1 MSRTIWTVW
10 LAVLTLAIGAA
21 ARVPAA
27 ELTVDGT
34 RFQLGGKPFPY
45 TGVSFFNALYNADF
59 NRSPE
64 ARGRWLDTFRR
75 NGINVLRVWAQWD
88 NPRGYVDTCP
98 ECSLFR
104 PDGTL
109 RDAHVATLR
118 ALLTDSNARGMVV
131 QLTLFAQESWRAG
144 IRLDET
150 AAEAAVRELARAL
163 LPHRNLALQVWN
175 EHSWHTVPL
184 VAVIK
189 AVDPRRLV
197 TNSWGVAGVLT
208 APSAGE
214 AEALDYLTP
223 HTSRQ
228 GAGRPW
234 ELAPLEIRYLLARYR
249 KPVVD
254 DEPAR
259 NGTASF
265 GGPKGETDP
274 LDHVLQ
280 IWEVRKAGG
289 YSTYHHDMFQMG
301 KGHPSVPPSGVPDPE
316 FSPYHRVVFAFLAK
330 QDRYWP

>member
-1 MSRTIWTVW
+1 MSS
-10 LAVLTLAIGAA
+10 AA
-21 ARVPAA
+21 SVPAG
-27 ELTVDGT
+27 EITVEGT
-34 RFQLGGKPFPY
+34 RFRLDGKPFPY
-45 TGVSFFNALYNADF
+45 SGVSFFNALYNPEF

-64 ARGRWLDTFRR
+64 ARGRWLETFRR
-75 NGINVLRVWAQWD
+75 YGINVLRVWAQWD

-104 PDGTL
+104 PDGSL
-109 RDAHVATLR
+109 RERHVATLR
-118 ALLTDSNARGMVV
+118 SILADADARGMVV
-131 QLTLFAQESWRAG
+131 QLTLLSQESWRAG

-150 AAEAAVRELARAL
+150 AAEAGVRALAREL
-163 LPHRNLALQVWN
+163 LPHRNLTLQVWN

-184 VAVIK
+184 VEVIK

-197 TNSWGVAGVLT
+197 TSSPGFAGVL
-208 APSAGE
+208 AGPPGE
-214 AEALDYLTP
+214 TEALDYLTP

-228 GAGRPW
+228 GSGRPW
-234 ELAPLEIRYLLARYR
+234 EVAPAEIRYLLARFR

-259 NGTASF
+259 NGTPGF
-265 GGPKGETDP
+265 GGPKEETDP

-289 YSTYHHDMFQMG
+289 HSTYHHDMFQMG
-301 KGHPSVPPSGVPDPE
+301 KGHPSVPPTGVPDPE

-330 QDRYWP
+330 QDRYRPRLAVPGGPR